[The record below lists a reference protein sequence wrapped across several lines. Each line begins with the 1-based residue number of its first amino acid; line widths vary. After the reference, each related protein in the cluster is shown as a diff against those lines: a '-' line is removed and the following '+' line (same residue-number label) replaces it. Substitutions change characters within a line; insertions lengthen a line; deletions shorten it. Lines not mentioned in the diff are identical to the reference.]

1 MSDSTIHAD
10 IDNAMRGYPRLA
22 TDMAKYSENAIFRRF
37 GALNARNLL
46 YYQSELTDL
55 EKELLKIEAK
65 DSESEL
71 HEKNARSRD
80 YFWISHWER
89 AKDGDSTQY
98 DLVMK
103 MRALLREY
111 STFHTPTHA

>member
-1 MSDSTIHAD
+1 MLSPYAHAD
-10 IDNAMRGYPRLA
+10 IENAVRGFPKIATEMAMYP
-22 TDMAKYSENAIFRRF
+22 ENAIFRRF

-46 YYQSELTDL
+46 YYHSGLTDL
-55 EKELLKIEAK
+55 EKELMAIEAK

-71 HEKNARSRD
+71 HEKNTRSRD
-80 YFWISHWER
+80 YFWISHWKR

-103 MRALLREY
+103 MRTLLRGY
-111 STFHTPTHA
+111 ST